1 MPLCPNRSGI
11 CIGWRW
17 RGGPQLEQD
26 CAAVAVE
33 EVVVVEV
40 EVEVEEEEEVEVEE
54 EEEVEVEEAAAAAAI
69 AIAAC
74 AGSTV
79 SSQKSTTPSAAFA
92 AKRHS
97 CGDLTTTDAMPA
109 WFTSMGMV
117 GMSAVNSLIP

>member
-33 EVVVVEV
+33 EVEVVEV
-40 EVEVEEEEEVEVEE
+40 EVEVVVVE
-54 EEEVEVEEAAAAAAI
+54 EEAAAAATI
-69 AIAAC
+69 VAC

-109 WFTSMGMV
+109 WLTRMGMV